1 MAPAEGNTDT
11 HTSTGVSPIQLSAF
25 SFIISRNARLLDSLT
40 AVTAHIICI
49 MLFICHW
56 LVICRGTAE
65 KKSTN
70 AEDIL
75 QCCDHV
81 NVLLAEGVA
90 EASGRWMSGEWG
102 IVIRRNN
109 VAAAARSA
117 DHHCQH
123 IYTRMN
129 GWRRSWALQFYID
142 TVMEDA

>member
-1 MAPAEGNTDT
+1 MTAWGLCGFYYRYVSSYFGYLQ
-11 HTSTGVSPIQLSAF
+11 STL
-25 SFIISRNARLLDSLT
+25 
-40 AVTAHIICI
+40 HIID
-49 MLFICHW
+49 LS
-56 LVICRGTAE
+56 LVICRGTVE
-65 KKSTN
+65 QKSTN
-70 AEDIL
+70 AQDIL

-129 GWRRSWALQFYID
+129 GGRRSWALQFYID

>member
-1 MAPAEGNTDT
+1 MGSIRYVSSYFGYLQ
-11 HTSTGVSPIQLSAF
+11 STL
-25 SFIISRNARLLDSLT
+25 
-40 AVTAHIICI
+40 HIID
-49 MLFICHW
+49 LS
-56 LVICRGTAE
+56 LVICRGTVE
-65 KKSTN
+65 QKSTN

-129 GWRRSWALQFYID
+129 GGRRSWALQFYID